1 MKVTR
6 NRRKQTVSF
15 RQRLQQAAAAAR
27 EAAARLPAGPER
39 DIMLKKAMQ
48 AETAAHINELL
59 SAPVLHAAE
68 R

>member
-15 RQRLQQAAAAAR
+15 RQRLQQAAAAAH